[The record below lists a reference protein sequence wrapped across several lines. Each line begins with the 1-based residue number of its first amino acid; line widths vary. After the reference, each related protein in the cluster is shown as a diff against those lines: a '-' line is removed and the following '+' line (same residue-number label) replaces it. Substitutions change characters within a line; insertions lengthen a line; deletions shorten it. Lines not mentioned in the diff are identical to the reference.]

1 MTTRDIVFAVI
12 GLIAAV
18 SAILAVTT
26 RNVVHAALWLVVSL
40 GTIAGCYVVLGAE
53 LVALV
58 QVLIYVGAVVVLV
71 LFALMLT
78 RAPIGPNRDLASPWW
93 QRLLAAVLA
102 VSVSVLLAVT
112 LVPLVGEG
120 PLESKNGNTTAVA
133 TAVFGTWV
141 WPFELLSVLLLAA
154 LIGAFA
160 LAKIAGAGLVR
171 RPRRRRAATPPRPTT
186 PSTSEAASPTTE
198 PVEVTAPESE
208 AATASASAREGS
220 AP

>member
-12 GLIAAV
+12 GVISAA

-26 RNVVHAALWLVVSL
+26 RNLVHAALWLVVCL

-78 RAPIGPNRDLASPWW
+78 RSPIGPNRELATPWW
-93 QRLLAAVLA
+93 QR
-102 VSVSVLLAVT
+102 
-112 LVPLVGEG
+112 
-120 PLESKNGNTTAVA
+120 
-133 TAVFGTWV
+133 
-141 WPFELLSVLLLAA
+141 LLAA

-171 RPRRRRAATPPRPTT
+171 TPRRRRSEPAPSAAAAAATTT
-186 PSTSEAASPTTE
+186 
-198 PVEVTAPESE
+198 
-208 AATASASAREGS
+208 ATREDRS
-220 AP
+220 S